1 MHMFEFFS
9 QEDYTMFSRILIAAL
24 LCGVIGLEREFKNHP
39 AGFRTHLLVGIGS
52 CLMMILSLY
61 GFEHYLQDHKTVQ
74 FDPSRIPSYVIS
86 GIGFLGG
93 GTILVKGATVRG
105 LTTAAS
111 IWIVAGLGL
120 IIGSGMYILAFFT
133 TIIVLMCLIFLNRLE
148 KYMYVKKTRR
158 KMKVVV
164 NSTKSSIDE
173 VIQRLST
180 YSIKTN
186 SIVMT
191 SSRKDREGNVTFYY
205 QLDININIHSIGYEK
220 LELVMKE
227 IKEVEKIF

>member
-1 MHMFEFFS
+1 
-9 QEDYTMFSRILIAAL
+9 
-24 LCGVIGLEREFKNHP
+24 
-39 AGFRTHLLVGIGS
+39 
-52 CLMMILSLY
+52 
-61 GFEHYLQDHKTVQ
+61 
-74 FDPSRIPSYVIS
+74 
-86 GIGFLGG
+86 
-93 GTILVKGATVRG
+93 
-105 LTTAAS
+105 
-111 IWIVAGLGL
+111 
-120 IIGSGMYILAFFT
+120 
-133 TIIVLMCLIFLNRLE
+133 
-148 KYMYVKKTRR
+148 
-158 KMKVVV
+158 MKVVV